1 MIALGFTTF
10 VCFGGLLVLVGST
23 QAALARE
30 LGIGLAETGLL
41 ASALAAGLGVGVVG
55 SGPVVDRAPRTPLF
69 VGACAVSGL
78 ALAVPAGGLASA
90 ALALA
95 LAGFGGGVLETLWN
109 GALADRYRDNA
120 MRPIAWVHLGATL
133 GAVGAPPLL
142 GALSAAH
149 GSRAA
154 FGALAAAFALLATI
168 GSAVRLPRP
177 IAPEPE
183 APASRLPWAILA
195 ALGAATACYVGL
207 ESALTVFAVPY
218 ARVAHGLPEASGV
231 AAISA
236 FWLGL
241 GVGRAALA
249 AWHRAVDARHLV
261 ALSLIAA
268 ALLLGVRA
276 LGWAPLAALFG
287 TLGILLGATF
297 PVLVALAAASAPHA
311 RATAAGAVA
320 GCGAAGGFLVPW
332 LTGALGDARGLP
344 AAVTSLGAWALA
356 LAAFAWIARHA
367 THAAAGRIERRQR
380 PTSR

>member
-1 MIALGFTTF
+1 VIALGFATF

-23 QAALARE
+23 QASLARE

-69 VGACAVSGL
+69 VAACSVSGL
-78 ALAVPAGGLASA
+78 ALALPANGLATA

-109 GALADRYRDNA
+109 GALADRYRENA
-120 MRPIAWVHLGATL
+120 MRPLAWVHVGATL
-133 GAVGAPPLL
+133 GAVAAPPLL
-142 GALSAAH
+142 GSLSAAY

-154 FGALAAAFALLATI
+154 FGAVAAGFALLAVT
-168 GSAVRLPRP
+168 GASVRMPP
-177 IAPEPE
+177 PTPPEPE
-183 APASRLPWAILA
+183 APAKRLPWALLGV
-195 ALGAATACYVGL
+195 LGAATACYVGL

-218 ARVAHGLPEASGV
+218 AREAHGLPQAGGV

-241 GVGRAALA
+241 GVGRVALA
-249 AWHRAVDARHLV
+249 AWRGGVDARHLV
-261 ALSLIAA
+261 AFGLVAA
-268 ALLLGVRA
+268 ALLFVVGGLG
-276 LGWAPLAALFG
+276 LAPLAAAFG
-287 TLGILLGATF
+287 ALGVVLGAVF

-311 RATAAGAVA
+311 RATAAGVVA

-356 LAAFAWIARHA
+356 MATCAWLARRA
-367 THAAAGRIERRQR
+367 THAATRAIRV
-380 PTSR
+380 